1 MEMND
6 KTSHPAIAGKMAD
19 IIFFSPLQKLLAL
32 SIGGYV
38 IILKILHKFQI
49 KVSRTTMSSLTWES
63 RDRRCR

>member
-1 MEMND
+1 
-6 KTSHPAIAGKMAD
+6 MAA
-19 IIFFSPLQKLLAL
+19 FFFPQLHKLLAL

-38 IILKILHKFQI
+38 IMLKVLHKFQI